1 MDDKLKIL
9 GMHILRLKC
18 KAITTNAAKH
28 PILVEYYFLPKV
40 KKILFSKLSNIERDI
55 SSDKLQLFFFFFFFF
70 IYKIKLY
77 SMFSSPLISWQEK
90 LYMVMKKTML

>member
-55 SSDKLQLFFFFFFFF
+55 SSDKLQPFFLN
-70 IYKIKLY
+70 KIKLY
-77 SMFSSPLISWQEK
+77 SMFSSPIISWQEK
-90 LYMVMKKTML
+90 LYMVINKTML